1 MRRTFDVDIDVKGG
15 VERSEWG
22 VRCSIYDED
31 SKRLSPHPS
40 GVIIEDVPTDPITGL
55 SCIDYKE
62 CDRLGLYKVDILT
75 NTSYN
80 IFESHEEMEKYRD
93 SSTNW
98 ELLLDESVC
107 KSLPHIANH
116 YDIVKLIKPKSVE
129 ELAHVLALVR
139 PGKKHLLDDYMNPVK
154 KKLTIN
160 NIFRDTKDGM
170 YFKKSHAISYAVMI
184 VTVLNKLQT
193 TMIMYGKG

>member
-40 GVIIEDVPTDPITGL
+40 GVIIEDVPTDPITRL

-80 IFESHEEMEKYRD
+80 NFESHEEMEKYRD
-93 SSTNW
+93 SPTNW
-98 ELLLDESVC
+98 ELLLDENVC
-107 KSLPHIANH
+107 KSLPHVANH
-116 YDIVKLIKPKSVE
+116 YDVVKLIKPKSVE